1 MYGRLGDDTFLVDN
15 AGDKVIELPDSGVD
29 TVHVWAYPTDG
40 SAPKLVGVA
49 EMGRSR
55 PDVAAAF
62 GSSKFGNSGWA
73 VRGTLPPGTYT
84 LVAFSHSSVANA
96 FNLVFTIAIR
106 VV

>member
-1 MYGRLGDDTFLVDN
+1 VSGWAIDLN
-15 AGDKVIELPDSGVD
+15 AGNNTGVD
-29 TVHVWAYPTDG
+29 TVHVWAYPVDG

-62 GSSKFGNSGWA
+62 GSSRFNNSGWA
-73 VRGTLPPGTYT
+73 VGGTLPPGNYT